1 MMTPLI
7 AKPPWTTEEEER
19 LRQLAQSGKSAVEIS
34 KLLGRAEKATR
45 YRLHKLGVST
55 KRITLRKTK
64 K

>member
-1 MMTPLI
+1 MSPVVGS
-7 AKPPWTTEEEER
+7 PPWTTEEEER

-55 KRITLRKTK
+55 KQITIRKAK

>member
-7 AKPPWTTEEEER
+7 AKPRTAEEEER
-19 LRQLAQSGKSAVEIS
+19 LRQLAQSGKSAAEIS

-55 KRITLRKTK
+55 KALRSLQQFS
-64 K
+64 

>member
-1 MMTPLI
+1 MSPVVGSL
-7 AKPPWTTEEEER
+7 PWTPEEEER

-55 KRITLRKTK
+55 KRITIRKAK

>member
-1 MMTPLI
+1 MTPLI
-7 AKPPWTTEEEER
+7 ARPPWTTKEEDR
-19 LRQLAQSGKSAVEIS
+19 LRQLAQSGKSAAEIS

-55 KRITLRKTK
+55 KRITLRKAK

>member
-1 MMTPLI
+1 MSPVVGS
-7 AKPPWTTEEEER
+7 PPWTPEEEER

-55 KRITLRKTK
+55 KQITIRKAK